1 MMVLY
6 IRITSTRETK
16 KARSEVKF
24 KHNELRQIVL
34 AALGLGVIV
43 GGVLITPN
51 FPIVLGMIIS
61 LIKDFRKKDISEKKV
76 KRVLQNLEKKEI
88 IYLETRGE
96 TVFVHL
102 KNFFHPTILKYSLKE
117 IFEFKKREKKWQG
130 KWYLVM
136 FDVPEIQRNKRVYLR
151 KFLKQIGFY
160 PYQKSVYVF
169 PYECEKEITLI
180 KKIVE
185 GGKYMSYIIADKI
198 EHETAAKIY
207 FLL

>member
-1 MMVLY
+1 MA
-6 IRITSTRETK
+6 SN
-16 KARSEVKF
+16 KASNKIKSKDTY
-24 KHNELRQIVL
+24 KHNELRQIIL

-61 LIKDFRKKDISEKKV
+61 LIKDFKKKDISEKKV

-88 IYLETRGE
+88 IYLETKGE
-96 TVFVHL
+96 EVFVHL

-117 IFEFKKREKKWQG
+117 IFELKKQEKKWRE
-130 KWYLVM
+130 KWYIVM

-151 KFLKQIGFY
+151 KFLRQIGFY

-169 PYECEKEITLI
+169 PYECEKEISLI

-198 EHETAAKIY
+198 ERENEAKIY
-207 FLL
+207 FQL

>member
-1 MMVLY
+1 M
-6 IRITSTRETK
+6 TNTK
-16 KARSEVKF
+16 ILKKDNDKTLF

-34 AALGLGVIV
+34 AALGIGVII
-43 GGVLITPN
+43 GGTLITPN
-51 FPIVLGMIIS
+51 FPIILGSILS
-61 LIKDFRKKDISEKKV
+61 LIKDFKKKDISIKKV
-76 KRVLQNLEKKEI
+76 NRVLQNLEKKEI
-88 IYLETRGE
+88 IYLERKGE
-96 TVFVHL
+96 DVYVHL
-102 KNFFHPTILKYSLKE
+102 KDFFHPTILKYSIKA
-117 IFEFKKREKKWQG
+117 IFDLKKRDQKWQG

-169 PYECEKEITLI
+169 PYECEKEISLI

-198 EHETAAKIY
+198 EQEKAAKIY
-207 FLL
+207 FQLN

>member
-1 MMVLY
+1 M
-6 IRITSTRETK
+6 TNTK
-16 KARSEVKF
+16 ILKKDNDKMPF

-34 AALGLGVIV
+34 AALGIGVII
-43 GGVLITPN
+43 GGTLITPN
-51 FPIVLGMIIS
+51 FPIILGSILS
-61 LIKDFRKKDISEKKV
+61 LIKDFKKKDISIKKIN
-76 KRVLQNLEKKEI
+76 RVLQNLEKKEI
-88 IYLETRGE
+88 IYLERKGE
-96 TVFVHL
+96 DVYVHL
-102 KNFFHPTILKYSLKE
+102 KDFFRPTILKYSIKA
-117 IFEFKKREKKWQG
+117 IFDLKKRDQKWCG

-169 PYECEKEITLI
+169 PYECEQEISLI

-198 EHETAAKIY
+198 EQEKAAKIY
-207 FLL
+207 FQLN

>member
-1 MMVLY
+1 M
-6 IRITSTRETK
+6 TNTK
-16 KARSEVKF
+16 ILKKDNDKTLF

-34 AALGLGVIV
+34 AALGIGVII
-43 GGVLITPN
+43 GGTLITPN
-51 FPIVLGMIIS
+51 FPIILGSILS
-61 LIKDFRKKDISEKKV
+61 LIKDFKKKDISIKKV
-76 KRVLQNLEKKEI
+76 NRVLQNLEKKEI
-88 IYLETRGE
+88 IYLERKGE
-96 TVFVHL
+96 DVYVHL
-102 KNFFHPTILKYSLKE
+102 KDFFRPTILKYSIKA
-117 IFEFKKREKKWQG
+117 IFDLKKRDQKWQG

-169 PYECEKEITLI
+169 PYECEKEISLI

-198 EHETAAKIY
+198 EQEKAAKIY
-207 FLL
+207 FQLN